1 MNRSNFSTVRS
12 PMRSLIAIGIA
23 VALIAGCASTPT
35 APEGSQ
41 QVRAKLTALQNN
53 PSLANGAPVALKD
66 AEMAVV
72 EAERIEK
79 KDLALAAHRVYIA
92 DRKVD
97 TARALAETKF
107 SETERTALNDA
118 AEKARL
124 DSRTREADRAKTDAM
139 MARAESAEQK
149 LAASAARNEAD
160 TALLAANAS
169 QMAANASQQQANASA
184 QQAAELQ
191 HQLEIL
197 QAKPTDRGL
206 VLTLGDTLFAT
217 GKSELKSGATAN
229 LDRITAFM
237 TEYPKRTAA
246 IEGFTDSMGSDE
258 MNQSLSQRRADA
270 VKNYLVGQGVGSNR
284 LSASGR
290 GENAPIADNDSA
302 AGRQQNR
309 RVEVVINQPT
319 NE

>member
-1 MNRSNFSTVRS
+1 MNRTHYS
-12 PMRSLIAIGIA
+12 PMRSLIAIGV
-23 VALIAGCASTPT
+23 VAAFAAGCAS
-35 APEGSQ
+35 APMKPAGSE
-41 QVRAKLTALQNN
+41 QVRAKLTALQND
-53 PSLANGAPVALKD
+53 PALANGAPVALKD
-66 AEMAVV
+66 AETAVR

-79 KDLALAAHRVYIA
+79 KKKDLPLSAHRVYIA

-97 TARALAETKF
+97 TARALAETKY
-107 SETERTALNDA
+107 SETERLTLNEQ

-124 DSRTREADRAKTDAM
+124 DSRTREADRAKSDALV
-139 MARAESAEQK
+139 ARAETAEQK
-149 LAASAARNEAD
+149 LAASAARSEAD
-160 TALLAANAS
+160 TAL
-169 QMAANASQQQANASA
+169 MAANASA

-191 HQLEIL
+191 RQLEIL

-229 LDRITAFM
+229 LDRIYAFM
-237 TEYPKRTAA
+237 TEYPNRTAA

-270 VKNYLVGQGVGSNR
+270 VKNYLVGRGVGSNR
-284 LSASGR
+284 LSSSGR
-290 GENAPIADNDSA
+290 GENAPIADNTSA
-302 AGRQQNR
+302 EGRQQNR

-319 NE
+319 IE